1 MEPQTQHTVPVDLR
15 PVRKQRIVI
24 VGGGT
29 AGITVAAQLARALA
43 PSDITIIEPSD
54 KHYYQPLWTLVGG
67 GVFPKQQSERSE
79 ASVIPRGVTWLRD
92 AVSDFLP
99 HENAVFTRDG
109 KKIQYEYVVVAPGL
123 QLDCDKVIGLKESLG
138 REGVCSNYVYD
149 VVDKTWEFIRTFT
162 GGTAIFTHPAHRL
175 NVAARPRR
183 LCTWPSMRFARR
195 ACGITQR

>member
-15 PVRKQRIVI
+15 PVRKQHIVI

-123 QLDCDKVIGLKESLG
+123 QLDWDKVIGLKESLG
-138 REGVCSNYVYD
+138 RDGVCS
-149 VVDKTWEFIRTFT
+149 
-162 GGTAIFTHPAHRL
+162 GTMLIPL
-175 NVAARPRR
+175 K
-183 LCTWPSMRFARR
+183 
-195 ACGITQR
+195 